1 MATREFL
8 LITIILFAGYTVLNT
23 WLNYVFYSLLIKK
36 IKLPLP
42 RKFKNKVSPIY
53 KLVERGSGYFETR
66 RLIEKGSGCYEIEK
80 WGLEYTEI
88 GGWRSTLIPLI
99 GFFEEQ
105 KFVHIGTLGEFNT
118 ISFSNNNIKFLNSLD
133 TNYEDLLNQKMK
145 AELLK
150 KAEDEIRLSPIN
162 KLNKKFNDNYIE

>member
-1 MATREFL
+1 MDTRE
-8 LITIILFAGYTVLNT
+8 LILIIIILFFGYTIVNS
-23 WLNYVFYSLLIKK
+23 WFNCFFYTLPMKK

-53 KLVERGSGYFETR
+53 RLVPKVSGN
-66 RLIEKGSGCYEIEK
+66 YEIEK
-80 WGLEYTEI
+80 WSLEYVEI
-88 GGWRSTLIPLI
+88 EGWRTIFIPLM
-99 GFFEEQ
+99 GLFEEQ
-105 KFVHIGTLGEFNT
+105 KFVHVGTLGNFN
-118 ISFSNNNIKFLNSLD
+118 SMFNSVNNIKFLNSLD

-150 KAEDEIRLSPIN
+150 KAEEEIRLSPIK